1 MSKFNSIEISN
12 IVSLHPNVEVHKY
25 LGVFEHVCYA
35 PTRSSIQSFR
45 NYYDAY
51 AANVLRD
58 IAIDEGS
65 RTSITD
71 MKELRTSENGNY
83 RLDICISKDCRFV
96 AFQLFER
103 HSMCFEPFCNLCI
116 LEGEQARAF
125 ENLLA

>member
-1 MSKFNSIEISN
+1 MSKFNSIEISS
-12 IVSLHPNVEVHKY
+12 IVSLHPKVEVHKFF
-25 LGVFEHVCYA
+25 GVFEHVCYS

-45 NYYDAY
+45 NYYDAD
-51 AANVLRD
+51 AANILRD
-58 IAIDEGS
+58 IATDS
-65 RTSITD
+65 NTRTTIAD
-71 MKELRTSENGNY
+71 IEEMRTSENGNY

-103 HSMCFEPFCNLCI
+103 RSTSFEPYCNLCI